1 MPLLYVILCV
11 AYYATHHDSMKTT
24 CKQNKNLIIN
34 INMSS
39 NLACLHE
46 RYMLLCMQISSQN
59 VPSLSATYWAF
70 CLFLIS
76 YYPKN

>member
-11 AYYATHHDSMKTT
+11 AYYATHYDSMKTT

-46 RYMLLCMQISSQN
+46 RYMLLCMQISSQF
-59 VPSLSATYWAF
+59 SSF
-70 CLFLIS
+70 SIS
-76 YYPKN
+76 YLLGFLLVSNFLLS